1 MRKPIARQAKP
12 ALAAIPGE
20 GELEAELLRL
30 ETNFSHLGHDGPLA
44 LDEALAKARAVDD
57 AGLLARALCLK
68 ARADVFRGRI
78 ERGIATADEAIAL
91 ITTLDPDRA
100 LALAGVASEAWRTA
114 GRGFFKLGNLAEAL
128 PRLETAVKIAEE
140 GQNQPDRPA
149 DLISGI
155 SAMTAYPRA
164 LQDMGV
170 ALTAVRETDEAIAT
184 YARAVAAADARP
196 DLYRLIPDDILL
208 SLTGWAEGLQLRHQV
223 RLAGDSARKR
233 VTTAAS
239 DELVA
244 ARQIISVRARL
255 LIAQAEDAAGE
266 GATPLSGYGYQS
278 YYGALGRQLLLEG
291 EPEGARI
298 EFERQKAL
306 GNAVGNATVAAGGE
320 IGMATALLAQEKHQL
335 ALEHGLGALALL
347 GEDDDAA
354 LRADALLVT
363 SRIYGALGDDG
374 QALDALEAYNVV
386 RDLLQARDAKLY
398 ASYLASRVGL
408 EKLRAEADAQRR
420 IAADLVALNARLEQ
434 QAAAL
439 SAQSTELIAA
449 RYVAEASNSAKSLFL
464 ANMSHE
470 LRTPLNAILGF
481 SELMMNAGASHSGYA
496 RDIHEAGSHLL
507 AIVNDLLD
515 LSRIEA
521 GGMALDVGTIFV
533 DELFAECR
541 KLLAEKAATG
551 GVKLVS
557 SVADDAQTVQGDAT
571 RLRQI
576 LLNLLSNAIKF
587 TPRGGVVA
595 LSALISHDGEFLFT
609 VADTGCGMTP
619 AEIEIALEP
628 FGMVDS
634 SMGRRKQGTGLG
646 LPLATRLTTLHGGRL
661 VIHSEPGLGTQV
673 TVGLPAALAVAER
686 R

>member
-1 MRKPIARQAKP
+1 LRKPIAHHAKP

-30 ETNFSHLGHDGPLA
+30 ETNFSHLGHGGPLA
-44 LDEALAKARAVDD
+44 LDEALAKARAADD

-91 ITTLDPDRA
+91 IATLDSDRMHM
-100 LALAGVASEAWRTA
+100 LAGVASEAWRTA

-128 PRLETAVKIAEE
+128 PRLETAVTIAED
-140 GQNQPDRPA
+140 GQNPPKRPGA
-149 DLISGI
+149 PVSGI

-196 DLYRLIPDDILL
+196 ELYQLIPDDILL
-208 SLTGWAEGLQLRHQV
+208 SLTGWAEGLQLRHQA
-223 RLAGDSARKR
+223 RLTGDAARKR
-233 VTTAAS
+233 AATGTS
-239 DELVA
+239 DDLVA
-244 ARQIISVRARL
+244 AREIISGRARL
-255 LIAQAEDAAGE
+255 LIERAEHAAGE

-291 EPEGARI
+291 DPEAACI
-298 EFERQKAL
+298 EFERQTAL
-306 GNAVGNATVAAGGE
+306 GIAVGNATVAAGGE
-320 IGMATALLAQEKHQL
+320 IGMAAALLAREKHQL
-335 ALEHGLGALALL
+335 ALEHALGALARLS
-347 GEDDDAA
+347 EDDDAA
-354 LRADALLVT
+354 LRAEALLVT

-374 QALDALEAYNVV
+374 QALDALEAYNAV

-420 IAADLVALNARLEQ
+420 IAADLVALNARLEEQ
-434 QAAAL
+434 TAVL

-449 RYVAEASNSAKSLFL
+449 RRVAEASNSAKSLFL

-481 SELMMNAGASHSGYA
+481 SELMMNAGAAHSGYA

-507 AIVNDLLD
+507 AIINDLLD

-521 GGMALDVGTIFV
+521 GGMTLDIGTIFV

-541 KLLAEKAATG
+541 RLLAEKAAAG

-557 SVADDAQTVQGDAT
+557 SVAEDAQTVQGDAT

-576 LLNLLSNAIKF
+576 LLNLLSNAVKF

-609 VADTGCGMTP
+609 VADTGCGMTA

-661 VIHSEPGLGTQV
+661 VIHSDPGLGTQV
-673 TVGLPAALAVAER
+673 TVALPLK
-686 R
+686 

>member
-12 ALAAIPGE
+12 VLAAIPGE

-44 LDEALAKARAVDD
+44 LDEALAKARAMDD

-68 ARADVFRGRI
+68 ARADVFRGHI

-91 ITTLDPDRA
+91 IATLDRNRVS
-100 LALAGVASEAWRTA
+100 ALAGVASEAWRTA

-128 PRLETAVKIAEE
+128 PRLETAMTIAEE
-140 GQNQPDRPA
+140 GQKQPERPGER
-149 DLISGI
+149 ISGI

-170 ALTAVRETDEAIAT
+170 ALTAVRETEEAIAT

-223 RLAGDSARKR
+223 GLTGD
-233 VTTAAS
+233 AS
-239 DELVA
+239 RDRGMSDDLVA
-244 ARQIISVRARL
+244 AREIISVRARS
-255 LIAQAEDAAGE
+255 LIERAEHAAGE
-266 GATPLSGYGYQS
+266 GATALSGYGYQS

-291 EPEGARI
+291 GPEAACV

-306 GNAVGNATVAAGGE
+306 GIAIENTTVATSGD
-320 IGMATALLAQEKHQL
+320 IGMATALLAQERHQP
-335 ALEHGLGALALL
+335 ALEHGSGALALL

-354 LRADALLVT
+354 LRAEALLVT

-420 IAADLVALNARLEQ
+420 TADDLVALNARLEE
-434 QAAAL
+434 QAIAL

-449 RYVAEASNSAKSLFL
+449 RHVAEASNSAKSLFL

-507 AIVNDLLD
+507 SIVNDLLD

-521 GGMALDVGTIFV
+521 GGMQLDIGTIFV

-541 KLLAEKAATG
+541 RLVAEKAAAAG
-551 GVKLVS
+551 IKLVS
-557 SVADDAQTVQGDAT
+557 SVAEDAQTVQGDAL

-576 LLNLLSNAIKF
+576 LLNLLYNAIKF

-595 LSALISHDGEFLFT
+595 LSALISHSGEFLFT
-609 VADTGCGMTP
+609 VADTGCGMT
-619 AEIEIALEP
+619 ASEIEIALEP

-646 LPLATRLTTLHGGRL
+646 LPLATRLTSLHGGRL

-673 TVGLPAALAVAER
+673 TVGIPPR
-686 R
+686 

>member
-1 MRKPIARQAKP
+1 LRKPIARQAKP

-30 ETNFSHLGHDGPLA
+30 ETSFSHLGHDGPLA
-44 LDEALAKARAVDD
+44 LDEALAKARVVDD

-91 ITTLDPDRA
+91 IATLGPDRA

-128 PRLETAVKIAEE
+128 PRLETAVTIADE
-140 GQNQPDRPA
+140 GQKQPSRPA
-149 DLISGI
+149 DLASGI

-223 RLAGDSARKR
+223 RLTGDAARKR
-233 VTTAAS
+233 AAAS
-239 DELVA
+239 DDLAA

-255 LIAQAEDAAGE
+255 LIERAEYAAGE

-278 YYGALGRQLLLEG
+278 YYGAFGRQLLLEG
-291 EPEGARI
+291 ASEAASI

-306 GNAVGNATVAAGGE
+306 GIAVGNATVAASGE
-320 IGMATALLAQEKHQL
+320 IGMATALLAQEKHQP

-354 LRADALLVT
+354 LRAEALLVT

-420 IAADLVALNARLEQ
+420 IADDLVALNARLEQ

-449 RYVAEASNSAKSLFL
+449 RHIAEASNSAKSLFL

-507 AIVNDLLD
+507 AIINDLLD

-521 GGMALDVGTIFV
+521 GGMAMDVGTIFV

-541 KLLAEKAATG
+541 KLLAERAAAG

-557 SVADDAQTVQGDAT
+557 SVAEDAQTVQGDPT

-595 LSALISHDGEFLFT
+595 LSALISHDGEFLFI
-609 VADTGCGMTP
+609 VADTGCGMT
-619 AEIEIALEP
+619 ASEIQIALEP

-646 LPLATRLTTLHGGRL
+646 LPLATRLTGLHGGRL

-673 TVGLPAALAVAER
+673 TVGLPR
-686 R
+686 K

>member
-1 MRKPIARQAKP
+1 LRKPTVRHAKP
-12 ALAAIPGE
+12 ALAAIPGV
-20 GELEAELLRL
+20 GELESELLRL
-30 ETNFSHLGHDGPLA
+30 ETNFSHLGHGGPLA
-44 LDEALAKARAVDD
+44 LDEALAKARAADD
-57 AGLLARALCLK
+57 AGLLARALCLA

-78 ERGIATADEAIAL
+78 ERGIATADEAIAM
-91 ITTLDPDRA
+91 IATLDAKRA
-100 LALAGVASEAWRTA
+100 SALAGVASEAWRTA

-128 PRLETAVKIAEE
+128 PRLETAVTIAEE
-140 GQNQPDRPA
+140 RLKQPEGEQEG
-149 DLISGI
+149 GI

-164 LQDMGV
+164 LQDLGV
-170 ALTAVRETDEAIAT
+170 AFTAVHETDEAIAT
-184 YARAVAAADARP
+184 YARAVAAADAQP
-196 DLYRLIPDDILL
+196 DLYRQIPDDILL
-208 SLTGWAEGLQLRHQV
+208 ALTGWAEGLQQRHQT
-223 RLAGDSARKR
+223 RLAGDATRKR
-233 VTTAAS
+233 GDGEVSEDLA
-239 DELVA
+239 A
-244 ARQIISVRARL
+244 AREIVSGQARA
-255 LIAQAEDAAGE
+255 LIERAEYAAAK

-291 EPEGARI
+291 DPDAACA

-306 GNAVGNATVAAGGE
+306 GIAVGNATVAASGE
-320 IGMATALLAQEKHQL
+320 IGMATALLALDKHQF
-335 ALEHGLGALALL
+335 ALEHGLAALARL

-354 LRADALLVT
+354 FRAEALLVT
-363 SRIYGALGDDG
+363 SRIYAALGDDA
-374 QALDALEAYNVV
+374 QALDALEAYNAV
-386 RDLLQARDAKLY
+386 RDLLQAREAKLY

-420 IAADLVALNARLEQ
+420 IADDLVALNARLEE

-439 SAQSTELIAA
+439 SAQSTELMAA
-449 RYVAEASNSAKSLFL
+449 RRTAEASNSAKSLFL

-481 SELMMNAGASHSGYA
+481 SELMMNAGGAPPHSGYA

-521 GGMALDVGTIFV
+521 GGMKLDIGTIFV

-541 KLLAEKAATG
+541 KLLAEKAATA

-557 SVADDAQTVQGDAT
+557 SVADGARTVQGDAL

-595 LSALISHDGEFLFT
+595 LSALISHDGECLLT

-619 AEIEIALEP
+619 AEVEIALEP

-646 LPLATRLTTLHGGRL
+646 LPLATRLTALHGGRL
-661 VIHSEPGLGTQV
+661 VIHSDPGLGTQV
-673 TVGLPAALAVAER
+673 TVALPHR
-686 R
+686 

>member
-1 MRKPIARQAKP
+1 LRKPIARHAKP
-12 ALAAIPGE
+12 AFAAIPGE

-30 ETNFSHLGHDGPLA
+30 ETNFSHLGLDGPSK
-44 LDEALAKARAVDD
+44 LDEALAKARAAAD

-91 ITTLDPDRA
+91 IATLDKDRMRA
-100 LALAGVASEAWRTA
+100 MAGVASEAWRTA

-128 PRLETAVKIAEE
+128 PRLETAVTIAQD
-140 GQNQPDRPA
+140 GQDQPAPPG
-149 DLISGI
+149 DLVSGI

-208 SLTGWAEGLQLRHQV
+208 SLTGWADGLQQRHQA

-233 VTTAAS
+233 AAATIS
-239 DELVA
+239 DDLVA
-244 ARQIISVRARL
+244 AREIIVGRARL
-255 LIAQAEDAAGE
+255 LIESAEQAASE

-291 EPEGARI
+291 DPDAACV
-298 EFERQKAL
+298 EFERQTAL
-306 GNAVGNATVAAGGE
+306 GVAVGNATVAAGGE
-320 IGMATALLAQEKHQL
+320 IGMATALLAREKHQL
-335 ALEHGLGALALL
+335 ALKHTQSALARL

-354 LRADALLVT
+354 LRSEALLVT

-420 IAADLVALNARLEQ
+420 IAADLVALNARLEA
-434 QAAAL
+434 QATAL
-439 SAQSTELIAA
+439 SAQSAELIAA
-449 RYVAEASNSAKSLFL
+449 RHIAEASNSAKSLFL

-507 AIVNDLLD
+507 AIINDLLD

-521 GGMALDVGTIFV
+521 GGMALDIGTIFV

-541 KLLAEKAATG
+541 RLVADKAAAG

-557 SVADDAQTVQGDAT
+557 SVAEDAQTVQGDAT

-576 LLNLLSNAIKF
+576 LLNLLSNAVKF

-595 LSALISHDGEFLFT
+595 LSALISHEGEFLFT
-609 VADTGCGMTP
+609 VADTGCGMTA

-634 SMGRRKQGTGLG
+634 SMGRRKQGAGLG
-646 LPLATRLTTLHGGRL
+646 LPLAIRLTTLHGGRL

-673 TVGLPAALAVAER
+673 TVGLPLK
-686 R
+686 